1 MSGSSYTICLS
12 CSAMNNCFLLGILL
26 GWSVQAVS
34 LILERSERSAVAC
47 STRSTQRPKVLHW
60 ECSPKALHRTCS
72 LKVLHRTCS
81 LKVLHRKCSIK
92 VLHRMCSP
100 NVRVRPD
107 KVSKMTTI
115 MFWDLAPDV
124 GYYQVSNLLKDING
138 VIDIS
143 FSSTRHRAVVHF
155 ATAIAAQ
162 AALCLLTGSC
172 LMGRPLKFAWFDK
185 NSYDPNRDTLPA
197 MELLPGR
204 VPRTIYIEGFD
215 SSLSITEIRSMLKSH
230 FDRSRLHGR
239 RIITPQN
246 PDGTSTGKPS

>member
-1 MSGSSYTICLS
+1 MQPKGPTPDMQPKGPTPEVQHKSST
-12 CSAMNNCFLLGILL
+12 
-26 GWSVQAVS
+26 
-34 LILERSERSAVAC
+34 
-47 STRSTQRPKVLHW
+47 
-60 ECSPKALHRTCS
+60 
-72 LKVLHRTCS
+72 
-81 LKVLHRKCSIK
+81 
-92 VLHRMCSP
+92 P
-100 NVRVRPD
+100 NVQPKGPQPDRVRPD

-215 SSLSITEIRSMLKSH
+215 SSLSIPEIRSMLKSH